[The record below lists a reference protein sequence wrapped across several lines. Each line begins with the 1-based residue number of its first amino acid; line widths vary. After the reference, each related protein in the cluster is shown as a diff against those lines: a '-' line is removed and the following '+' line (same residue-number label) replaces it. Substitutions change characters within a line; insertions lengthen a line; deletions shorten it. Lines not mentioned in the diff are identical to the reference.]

1 MNKDPKVFRASWAA
15 VALRTPVF
23 ALGAALRAPAA
34 RLVACGC
41 IAAAVALPLGGCSS
55 RDEPAAPKA
64 STTGSQS
71 LVRAKNIKWG
81 PAPPGLPAGA
91 KAVLLQGNPAG
102 TGTYVIRLQ
111 LPAKYR
117 FPFHSYAKAQD
128 VTVLSGALFVANTQT
143 FDKKKAFSIRPGD
156 FYHLPASTSQFVY
169 TKDETVVEIHGEGPL
184 EIRYA
189 SAADDPLKGA
199 KAPEY
204 KFPEAPK
211 ESEMRDSDADETI
224 DMTF

>member
-1 MNKDPKVFRASWAA
+1 MNKDHHVF
-15 VALRTPVF
+15 
-23 ALGAALRAPAA
+23 RAPAA
-34 RLVACGC
+34 RLLACGC
-41 IAAAVALPLGGCSS
+41 LAVAVALSLGGCSG

-81 PAPPGLPAGA
+81 AAPPGLPPGA
-91 KAVLLQGNPAG
+91 KAVLLQGSPDG
-102 TGTYVIRLQ
+102 TGPYVIRLQ

-117 FPFHSYAKAQD
+117 IPFHSYAKAQD
-128 VTVLSGALFVANTQT
+128 VTVLSGTLFAANTQT

-156 FYHLPASTSQFVY
+156 FYHLPAATSQFVY

-184 EIRYA
+184 EIKYT

-204 KFPEAPK
+204 KFPEVSK
-211 ESEMRDSDADETI
+211 ESEMSISDADETI